1 MENTYRV
8 FGSGPFSGYGKKMNK
23 IKEFLKKFIDKK
35 TLKFLIVG
43 VANTAVGMGLMLLL
57 SFIFNKTVPDF
68 AQKSVFVLG
77 TTDYTASYII
87 SSVINYV
94 AGGILSYFL
103 NKYWSFENRDKDKMI
118 VLKFTGTV
126 VVCYAVS
133 YLGAKPLMELA
144 LKNTGIAD
152 KWKEFLALIV
162 GAGLYTV
169 LNYFGQR
176 FFAFAEKKKSAV
188 QSETAVTDIEDTN
201 RQTDLSG
208 SENDGEEK

>member
-1 MENTYRV
+1 
-8 FGSGPFSGYGKKMNK
+8 MNK
-23 IKEFLKKFIDKK
+23 VKEFFKKFIDKK

-118 VLKFTGTV
+118 VLKFIGTV

-188 QSETAVTDIEDTN
+188 QSETAVTDIVENTYLDDTATSDKEDATS
-201 RQTDLSG
+201 D
-208 SENDGEEK
+208 EDID

>member
-1 MENTYRV
+1 
-8 FGSGPFSGYGKKMNK
+8 MNK
-23 IKEFLKKFIDKK
+23 VLEFFKKFIDKK

-43 VANTAVGMGLMLLL
+43 VANTAVGMGIMLLL

-94 AGGILSYFL
+94 TGGILSYFL
-103 NKYWSFENRDKDKMI
+103 NKYWSFGNKEKDKMI
-118 VLKFTGTV
+118 VVKFIITV
-126 VVCYAVS
+126 VLCYAVS
-133 YLGAKPLMELA
+133 YLGAKPLMEIA
-144 LKNTGIAD
+144 LKNTGIAN
-152 KWKEFLALIV
+152 KWKEFIALIV

-176 FFAFAEKKKSAV
+176 FFAFAEKKKANAAAEV
-188 QSETAVTDIEDTN
+188 AATSE
-201 RQTDLSG
+201 
-208 SENDGEEK
+208 EEKTEENSEVKEEVTSTETSAEASEKKEK

>member
-1 MENTYRV
+1 
-8 FGSGPFSGYGKKMNK
+8 
-23 IKEFLKKFIDKK
+23 
-35 TLKFLIVG
+35 
-43 VANTAVGMGLMLLL
+43 MGLMLLL

-118 VLKFTGTV
+118 VLKFIGTV

>member
-1 MENTYRV
+1 
-8 FGSGPFSGYGKKMNK
+8 MNK
-23 IKEFLKKFIDKK
+23 VKEFFKKFIDKK

-68 AQKSVFVLG
+68 AQKRVFVLG

-87 SSVINYV
+87 SSVINYF

-103 NKYWSFENRDKDKMI
+103 NKYWSFENRDQDKMI
-118 VLKFTGTV
+118 VLKFIGTV
-126 VVCYAVS
+126 VICYAVS

-188 QSETAVTDIEDTN
+188 QSETALTDIEDTN